1 MIKPKPEFELLNY
14 YYLCFLFLFISIP
27 LKSQNLVIN
36 PSFEQFINFDTA
48 KFIGWHKV
56 QISDTPDY
64 FNLGNS
70 NPFNNIFNKY
80 IGGINPKSGT
90 GFVGIFCYRVN
101 PDRNIKNIREIIE
114 TSLSSTLEKDSL
126 YKVEIS
132 LCLDAESNIAIK
144 NFGVYFSNS
153 LNQVSKDNHSF
164 SIKPQIEFNSSFLD
178 STKSWITLQS
188 FYKAGGFE
196 KYLAIGNFLPD
207 RSTTIKKMTPQK
219 VQGKKEKWDLIKN
232 EKSAYYYVDDVVVQK
247 VTIARNQPV
256 LDHEKNEQSN
266 DTLFKINEITI
277 DSSIVLK
284 NIIFE
289 FNKSDL
295 LPESYYEINKLYRL
309 MISNPNIRIKLEGHT
324 DNVGGYDFNLKL
336 SVRRVESVTAY
347 LINKG
352 IDPNRV
358 EFAGYSYSFPLESN
372 QTEEGRKINRRVTF
386 KIIQK

>member
-1 MIKPKPEFELLNY
+1 M
-14 YYLCFLFLFISIP
+14 
-27 LKSQNLVIN
+27 
-36 PSFEQFINFDTA
+36 
-48 KFIGWHKV
+48 
-56 QISDTPDY
+56 
-64 FNLGNS
+64 
-70 NPFNNIFNKY
+70 
-80 IGGINPKSGT
+80 
-90 GFVGIFCYRVN
+90 
-101 PDRNIKNIREIIE
+101 
-114 TSLSSTLEKDSL
+114 TS
-126 YKVEIS
+126 
-132 LCLDAESNIAIK
+132 
-144 NFGVYFSNS
+144 
-153 LNQVSKDNHSF
+153 
-164 SIKPQIEFNSSFLD
+164 
-178 STKSWITLQS
+178 
-188 FYKAGGFE
+188 
-196 KYLAIGNFLPD
+196 
-207 RSTTIKKMTPQK
+207 QK

-295 LPESYYEINKLYRL
+295 LPESYYEINKLYKL
-309 MISNPNIRIKLEGHT
+309 MTSNPNIRIKLEGHT
-324 DNVGGYDFNLKL
+324 DNIGGYDFNLKL
-336 SVRRVESVTAY
+336 SIRRVESVTTY

-352 IDPNRV
+352 IDPNRI